1 MAFCGVLG
9 EKFLRRVWEI
19 DGARYYIRVRV
30 SITRSSTCMCY
41 SEFWAIEIDFDRAID
56 LCKRR
61 IAVCRTANK
70 EPPTANSQP
79 RMLICIREPD
89 IF

>member
-9 EKFLRRVWEI
+9 EKFLCRVWEI
-19 DGARYYIRVRV
+19 DGVRYYIRVRISV
-30 SITRSSTCMCY
+30 TRGSTCIGY
-41 SEFWAIEIDFDRAID
+41 SEFWARELDFDRAID

-79 RMLICIREPD
+79 KMLKCIREPD
-89 IF
+89 AF